1 MRGLQVFQ
9 LLKPRI
15 GEREAGALV
24 TYIDKT
30 LKEDRMELIEVMQK
44 TFATKEDLLGVRG
57 ELKEEISS
65 LRGELKE
72 DIAGLR
78 GELKEGIAGLRGE
91 LKEGITG
98 LRGELKEGIAGLK
111 GELKADIASL
121 KGGLEVK
128 ISDVRTDI
136 MRWMFAFLVTML
148 LAILGLYFKK

>member
-78 GELKEGIAGLRGE
+78 GELKEGIAGL
-91 LKEGITG
+91 
-98 LRGELKEGIAGLK
+98 K